1 MITNYFVS
9 VLDQEPVTG
18 AARQEI
24 VQSQLSKGKYIL
36 GAFVTLFEDI
46 YFIQK
51 SSFFRCFFLIK
62 HKWEV
67 CLNEFL

>member
-36 GAFVTLFEDI
+36 GAFVTLFKDI
-46 YFIQK
+46 YCMQK
-51 SSFFRCFFLIK
+51 SLFFAVFLIK
-62 HKWEV
+62 HNGKFV
-67 CLNEFL
+67 

>member
-1 MITNYFVS
+1 MMITTYFVS

-24 VQSQLSKGKYIL
+24 AQSQLSKGKYIL

-46 YFIQK
+46 YCIQK
-51 SSFFRCFFLIK
+51 SLYFAVFLIK
-62 HKWEV
+62 HNWKFV
-67 CLNEFL
+67 